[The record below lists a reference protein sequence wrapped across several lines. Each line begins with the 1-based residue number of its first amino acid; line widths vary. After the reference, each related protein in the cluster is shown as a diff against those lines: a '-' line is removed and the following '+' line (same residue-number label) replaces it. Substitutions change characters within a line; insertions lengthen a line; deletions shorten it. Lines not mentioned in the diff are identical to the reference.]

1 MWPSIALSSTSVAEW
16 NARAIQNVL
25 TASAQ
30 TGISFGLCFS
40 NSENMVTL
48 RKHVYCI
55 VEPLI
60 CHNNKRPISFPA
72 FIFSCRL
79 SLIRSTQPAP
89 LLVSALRTVILPRRT
104 LQRHVC
110 SVTNN
115 MATASLARAASGSGM
130 HRALTHLD
138 ILNLILDETS
148 KIFPQEL
155 CLSTLQAVA
164 RTCRTFLEPALDCV
178 WYEQVGLGHLVQC
191 FPEGL
196 WLTEGED
203 NEVLVRL
210 SCL

>member
-1 MWPSIALSSTSVAEW
+1 
-16 NARAIQNVL
+16 
-25 TASAQ
+25 
-30 TGISFGLCFS
+30 
-40 NSENMVTL
+40 
-48 RKHVYCI
+48 
-55 VEPLI
+55 
-60 CHNNKRPISFPA
+60 
-72 FIFSCRL
+72 
-79 SLIRSTQPAP
+79 
-89 LLVSALRTVILPRRT
+89 
-104 LQRHVC
+104 
-110 SVTNN
+110 
-115 MATASLARAASGSGM
+115 M

-148 KIFPQEL
+148 RIFPQEL

-191 FPEGL
+191 LPEDL